1 MSEPRKSS
9 SDHSTKAE
17 NSDDVTP
24 PTLNTSATTD
34 LPPESDEKVEEKPVR
49 ADGKIELRE
58 DECEEVLGGNFSTT
72 RKWTILS
79 VIFVVQSSMNFNASV
94 YANAIAPLSEEFN
107 VSKQVARIGQMIFLV
122 AYGFGSEFWAPWSEE
137 FGRWSVLQTSLF
149 FVNIWQIPCALAP
162 NFATIVVGRFLGGLS
177 SAGGSVTLGMVADM
191 WDADSQQYAVAFIV
205 LSSVGGS
212 VLGPIAGGFIQ
223 QYLSW
228 HWIFWIQLIFG
239 GAVQAM
245 HFFLVPETRATA
257 LVDKEAKR
265 RRKNGQTNIY
275 GPNELKE
282 HRLEKKEVIAIWV
295 RPFEMFVRE
304 PIVLWLSL
312 LSGFSDALI
321 FTFLEA
327 FQPVLQQWGF
337 SIVQI
342 GLSFIA

>member
-1 MSEPRKSS
+1 MSDPRKSS
-9 SDHSTKAE
+9 SDHSTKAGDD
-17 NSDDVTP
+17 DDVIVPTP
-24 PTLNTSATTD
+24 KTSATTD
-34 LPPESDEKVEEKPVR
+34 VPTGGDEKVEER
-49 ADGKIELRE
+49 SDGKIELRE
-58 DECEEVLGGNFSTT
+58 DECEDVLGYSFSTT
-72 RKWTILS
+72 KKWTILS
-79 VIFVVQSSMNFNASV
+79 VIFIVQSSMNFNASI
-94 YANAIAPLSEEFN
+94 YANAITPLSEEFN

-162 NFATIVVGRFLGGLS
+162 NFATVVVGRFLGGLS

-212 VLGPIAGGFIQ
+212 VLGPITGGFIQ

-228 HWIFWIQLIFG
+228 HWVFWIQLIFG
-239 GAVQAM
+239 GVVQAI
-245 HFFLVPETRATA
+245 HFVLVPETRVTA
-257 LVDKEAKR
+257 LIDKEAKR

-282 HRLEKKEVIAIWV
+282 HRLEKKEVIAIWI

-304 PIVLWLSL
+304 PIVLLLSL

-327 FQPVLQQWGF
+327 FQPVLQQWGL
-337 SIVQI
+337 STIQI
-342 GLSFIA
+342 GLSFIT

>member
-1 MSEPRKSS
+1 MPDPRKPS
-9 SDHSTKAE
+9 SDHSTKVE
-17 NSDDVTP
+17 DDDDVIIPTP
-24 PTLNTSATTD
+24 KTSATTD
-34 LPPESDEKVEEKPVR
+34 VPTRGDEKVGER
-49 ADGKIELRE
+49 SDGKIELRE
-58 DECEEVLGGNFSTT
+58 DECEDILGYSFSTT
-72 RKWTILS
+72 KKWTILT
-79 VIFVVQSSMNFNASV
+79 VIFIVQSSMNFNASI
-94 YANAIAPLSEEFN
+94 YANAITPLSEEFH
-107 VSKQVARIGQMIFLV
+107 VSKQVARIGQMIFLI

-162 NFATIVVGRFLGGLS
+162 NFATVVVGRFLGGLS

-212 VLGPIAGGFIQ
+212 VLGPITGGYIQ

-228 HWIFWIQLIFG
+228 HWVFWIQLIFG
-239 GAVQAM
+239 GVVQAI
-245 HFFLVPETRATA
+245 HFVLVPETRVTA
-257 LVDKEAKR
+257 LIDKEAKR
-265 RRKNGQTNIY
+265 RRKNGQKNIY

-304 PIVLWLSL
+304 PIVLLLSL

-337 SIVQI
+337 STIQI
-342 GLSFIA
+342 GLSFIT